1 MKSNLVLDAGV
12 LTLFFLRD
20 ARVFPFFKKIEEGEA
35 TGQISGVNLS
45 EFYYK
50 TCQTLG
56 RETADTRF
64 NLVKESNIAI
74 VEDDELDRLAGLE
87 KCRRALD
94 ISLADCYAL
103 ALSKRVK
110 GLLLTTD
117 GELGKSREVDA
128 HHFPVL

>member
-1 MKSNLVLDAGV
+1 VKSNLVLDAGV

-20 ARVFPFFKKIEEGEA
+20 SRVFPFFEKIESGEA

-56 RETADTRF
+56 RQTADTRF
-64 NLVKESNIAI
+64 NLVKENII
-74 VEDDELDRLAGLE
+74 VVEDDELDRLAGLE
-87 KCRRALD
+87 KCRRVLD

-110 GLLLTTD
+110 GILLTTD
-117 GELGKSREVDA
+117 GELGRSKDVKT
-128 HHFPVL
+128 HHFSV